1 MWRLRHIQVLD
12 NELPSGQIS
21 YQTKLRKCFN
31 SEYRLVCKGLNHQV
45 VGLLSVDAKT
55 LRLVLLYDRLGIS
68 KVLVLY
74 RRGLVFLLR
83 INLLF
88 LLLPYS
94 VSAVLLCSKS
104 WLSDRYP
111 TGRFS
116 GSLCWFVLPMRWYSG
131 I

>member
-1 MWRLRHIQVLD
+1 MRRLRRIQVLD

-21 YQTKLRKCFN
+21 YQTKLRKCFD
-31 SEYRLVCKGLNHQV
+31 SEYRLVCEELSRQV

-74 RRGLVFLLR
+74 RRGLVFPLR

-94 VSAVLLCSKS
+94 VSAVLLRSKS
-104 WLSDRYP
+104 
-111 TGRFS
+111 
-116 GSLCWFVLPMRWYSG
+116 
-131 I
+131 